1 MANARP
7 LLPELTDRAQY
18 EAMQPDIHAWRPAM
32 LAICRRHALAAGA
45 LVRLSEGTNVVFA
58 AGAQP
63 IINIYPPPWG
73 RLFVVEH
80 LVAAHLHGQVGIATP
95 ARLPPGA
102 LAGWPHLVM
111 QR

>member
-58 AGAQP
+58 AGAQH
-63 IINIYPPPWG
+63 IIKLYPPHW
-73 RLFVVEH
+73 RRVFFVEDPG
-80 LVAAHLHGQVGIATP
+80 APQLHGKLCIATP
-95 ARLPPGA
+95 AIRGSA
-102 LAGWPHLVM
+102 V
-111 QR
+111 